1 LRRRS
6 FLTAIAGI
14 AAYPL
19 SAAAQGTMPLIGYLN
34 RRSAQSDAPFVAA
47 FRRGLAEQNL
57 VEGRNIQIDYRWAD
71 NDPSRLPSLGTDL
84 IKRKPSLIVAG
95 GGAETTLALQKLTS
109 SIPIVFIT
117 GADPIKV
124 GMVKSLSRPQGNAT
138 GVAFL
143 ATAIVTKRLDMLHDF
158 VPRARAIGI
167 LVNPSNVGY
176 AAMAQ
181 DLEQARSTVSF
192 QVKVFKAT
200 RESEIQAAFSEMP
213 RQNVDALLIGSDNYF
228 NAVRRQLIALAL
240 RHSLPAMF
248 DLREFAAEGG
258 LMSYGASQTDA
269 YRQGA
274 TYVRR
279 ILGGAKPADLP
290 VSQSTQFELIINRTT
305 AKALNLE
312 IPNKLV
318 ALADEIIE

>member
-1 LRRRS
+1 MQRRS

-19 SAAAQGTMPLIGYLN
+19 SAAAQGPVPLIGYLN

-47 FRRGLAEQNL
+47 FRRGLTEQNL
-57 VEGRNIQIDYRWAD
+57 IEGQNIQIDYRWAD
-71 NDPSRLPSLGTDL
+71 NDPSRLSSLGADI
-84 IKRKPSLIVAG
+84 IKRKPALIVAG

-124 GMVKSLSRPQGNAT
+124 GMVKSLSRPEGNAT

-143 ATAIVTKRLDMLHDF
+143 ATTIVTKRLDMLHDF
-158 VPRARAIGI
+158 VPQARAIGV
-167 LVNPSNVGY
+167 LVNPTNVGY

-181 DLEQARSTVSF
+181 DLDQARGTVSF
-192 QVKVFKAT
+192 PLKVFKAS
-200 RESEIQAAFSEMP
+200 RENEIQAAFSEMP

-228 NAVRRQLIALAL
+228 NSLRRQLIALAA
-240 RHSLPAMF
+240 HNSLPAMF

-269 YRQGA
+269 YRQGT

>member
-1 LRRRS
+1 
-6 FLTAIAGI
+6 
-14 AAYPL
+14 
-19 SAAAQGTMPLIGYLN
+19 MPLIGYLN

-57 VEGRNIQIDYRWAD
+57 VEGQNIQIDYRWAD

-240 RHSLPAMF
+240 RNSLPAMF

>member
-1 LRRRS
+1 
-6 FLTAIAGI
+6 
-14 AAYPL
+14 
-19 SAAAQGTMPLIGYLN
+19 MPLIGYLN

>member
-1 LRRRS
+1 
-6 FLTAIAGI
+6 
-14 AAYPL
+14 
-19 SAAAQGTMPLIGYLN
+19 MPLIGYLN

-240 RHSLPAMF
+240 RNSLPAMF

>member
-1 LRRRS
+1 
-6 FLTAIAGI
+6 
-14 AAYPL
+14 
-19 SAAAQGTMPLIGYLN
+19 
-34 RRSAQSDAPFVAA
+34 
-47 FRRGLAEQNL
+47 
-57 VEGRNIQIDYRWAD
+57 
-71 NDPSRLPSLGTDL
+71 
-84 IKRKPSLIVAG
+84 
-95 GGAETTLALQKLTS
+95 
-109 SIPIVFIT
+109 
-117 GADPIKV
+117 
-124 GMVKSLSRPQGNAT
+124 
-138 GVAFL
+138 
-143 ATAIVTKRLDMLHDF
+143 MLHDF
-158 VPRARAIGI
+158 VPRARAIGV
-167 LVNPSNVGY
+167 LVNPTNVGY

-181 DLEQARSTVSF
+181 DLDQARGTVSF
-192 QVKVFKAT
+192 PLKVFKAS
-200 RESEIQAAFSEMP
+200 RENEIQAAFSEMP

-228 NAVRRQLIALAL
+228 NSLRRQLIALAA
-240 RHSLPAMF
+240 RNSLPAMF

-279 ILGGAKPADLP
+279 ILGGTKPADLP